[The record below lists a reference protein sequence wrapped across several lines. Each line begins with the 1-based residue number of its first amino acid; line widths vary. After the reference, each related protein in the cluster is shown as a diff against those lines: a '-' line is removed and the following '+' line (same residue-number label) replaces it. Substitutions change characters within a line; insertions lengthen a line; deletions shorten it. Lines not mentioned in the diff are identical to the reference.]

1 MIDNYESVSREFYGG
16 AIGYMGFNGD
26 FNHAIVIRSFL
37 SKNRKLYYQA
47 GAGVVARSNEKKENN
62 EVYNKIEA
70 LRNAIKLAQKL

>member
-47 GAGVVARSNEKKENN
+47 GAGVVARSNETKENN